1 MSKREELRK
10 RRQQQAR
17 RTQLTI
23 VAGIVVVAVAV
34 VGYIAYQNYQTTL
47 ENSKPVGAFVSIG
60 SFFMSSPQS
69 PRAMP
74 SERATCTNTLSAGT
88 VRTLLMVSANG
99 TNFRSGG

>member
-47 ENSKPVGAFVSIG
+47 ENSKPVGAFVTPKPETWPFADGKALGPADAKVLIQEFSD
-60 SFFMSSPQS
+60 FQ
-69 PRAMP
+69 
-74 SERATCTNTLSAGT
+74 
-88 VRTLLMVSANG
+88 
-99 TNFRSGG
+99 

>member
-47 ENSKPVGAFVSIG
+47 ENSKPVGAFVTPEPETWPFADGKALGPADAAVVIQLFSD
-60 SFFMSSPQS
+60 FQ
-69 PRAMP
+69 
-74 SERATCTNTLSAGT
+74 
-88 VRTLLMVSANG
+88 
-99 TNFRSGG
+99 

>member
-34 VGYIAYQNYQTTL
+34 VGYIAYQNYQTSL
-47 ENSKPVGAFVSIG
+47 ENSRPIGAFVTPEPETRPFADGKALGPADAKVLIQEFSD
-60 SFFMSSPQS
+60 FQ
-69 PRAMP
+69 
-74 SERATCTNTLSAGT
+74 
-88 VRTLLMVSANG
+88 
-99 TNFRSGG
+99 

>member
-34 VGYIAYQNYQTTL
+34 VGYIA
-47 ENSKPVGAFVSIG
+47 PVGAFVTPEPETWPFADGKALGPADAKVLIQEFSD
-60 SFFMSSPQS
+60 FQ
-69 PRAMP
+69 
-74 SERATCTNTLSAGT
+74 
-88 VRTLLMVSANG
+88 
-99 TNFRSGG
+99 

>member
-34 VGYIAYQNYQTTL
+34 VGYIAYQNYQTSL
-47 ENSKPVGAFVSIG
+47 ENSKPVGAFVTPEPETWPFADGKALGPADAKVLIQMFSD
-60 SFFMSSPQS
+60 FQ
-69 PRAMP
+69 
-74 SERATCTNTLSAGT
+74 
-88 VRTLLMVSANG
+88 
-99 TNFRSGG
+99 

>member
-1 MSKREELRK
+1 MSKREEIRK

-47 ENSKPVGAFVSIG
+47 ENSKPVGAFVTPEPETWPFADGKALGPADAKVLIQEFSD
-60 SFFMSSPQS
+60 FQ
-69 PRAMP
+69 
-74 SERATCTNTLSAGT
+74 
-88 VRTLLMVSANG
+88 
-99 TNFRSGG
+99 